1 MLPRVCCKLRAGISA
16 LPEDDAYDYP
26 MLSLELLGEA
36 SPEERAVV
44 TVRVTVAEVGDAF
57 QASSGRS
64 CRNLRCCTELGQRGV
79 AAYIGRLWERSSVLT
94 SGVEE
99 VYRNLQR
106 QNSG

>member
-1 MLPRVCCKLRAGISA
+1 MHRNENEAICEKRRGDQGAPCEASWELFEYGCYKRAGISA

-57 QASSGRS
+57 QD
-64 CRNLRCCTELGQRGV
+64 RNPFP
-79 AAYIGRLWERSSVLT
+79 
-94 SGVEE
+94 
-99 VYRNLQR
+99 
-106 QNSG
+106 